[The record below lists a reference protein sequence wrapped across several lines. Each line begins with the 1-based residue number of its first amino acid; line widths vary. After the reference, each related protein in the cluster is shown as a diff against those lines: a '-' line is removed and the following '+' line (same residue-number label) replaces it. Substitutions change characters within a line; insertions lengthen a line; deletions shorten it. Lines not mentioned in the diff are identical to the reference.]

1 MRRASL
7 TLLIIAVVV
16 FAIGIVRWVA
26 LGRQIAEEKEQQ
38 SRTGRVVFDL
48 SQQESWKTSDYIP
61 RRTGLYSLILETR
74 GRSWTPHPIVTF
86 TGVFELEILDSTGN
100 VAKRMRV
107 HGQSLHHTN
116 ENHVHWSALDTV
128 MINSS
133 GSGGWKI
140 RVSTSQADA
149 NFKEM
154 ASAIILQPPSNF
166 DIGWAKFSRG
176 IEIALIAGLGF
187 ILLSASGASLYYARR
202 NMSHKREKSGVRL

>member
-1 MRRASL
+1 MRRAFL
-7 TLLIIAVVV
+7 TLLILAVVV
-16 FAIGIVRWVA
+16 FAFGVFRWVT
-26 LGRQIAEEKEQQ
+26 LGRQIAEEKEEQTR
-38 SRTGRVVFDL
+38 SGRVVFDL
-48 SQQESWKTSDYIP
+48 SQREGWKTSEYIP
-61 RRTGLYSLILETR
+61 RRAGLYSVVLETQ
-74 GRSWTPHPIVTF
+74 GRIWKPRPTATF
-86 TGVFELEILDSTGN
+86 TGIFEIEIVDSSGN

-107 HGQSLHHTN
+107 QGQSLHHTN

-133 GSGGWKI
+133 GSGAWKI

-154 ASAIILQPPSNF
+154 ASAIILQPPSKF

-187 ILLSASGASLYYARR
+187 ILLSASGASWSFARR
-202 NMSHKREKSGVRL
+202 NIRQEARK

>member
-7 TLLIIAVVV
+7 TLLILAVVV
-16 FAIGIVRWVA
+16 FAFAIIRWVA
-26 LGRQIAEEKEQQ
+26 LGRQIAEEKEEQT
-38 SRTGRVVFDL
+38 RTGRVVFDL

-61 RRTGLYSLILETR
+61 RRAGLYSLVLETE
-74 GRSWTPHPIVTF
+74 GRSLKPHPMATF
-86 TGVFELEILDSTGN
+86 TGSFEIEILDSSGN
-100 VAKRMRV
+100 LSKRMRV
-107 HGQSLHHTN
+107 QGQSLHHTN

-133 GSGGWKI
+133 GSGAWKI

-154 ASAIILQPPSNF
+154 ASAIILQPPSKF

-187 ILLSASGASLYYARR
+187 ILLSASGALWYF
-202 NMSHKREKSGVRL
+202 SGAKQPPGVTK

>member
-1 MRRASL
+1 MRRAFL
-7 TLLIIAVVV
+7 TLLILAVVV
-16 FAIGIVRWVA
+16 FAFGIFRWVT
-26 LGRQIAEEKEQQ
+26 LGRQMAEEKEKQT
-38 SRTGRVVFDL
+38 RTGRVVFDL
-48 SQQESWKTSDYIP
+48 SQQEGWKTSDYIP
-61 RRTGLYSLILETR
+61 RRAGLYSLVLETQ
-74 GRSWTPHPIVTF
+74 GRIWKPRPTATF
-86 TGVFELEILDSTGN
+86 TGIFEIEIVDSSGN

-107 HGQSLHHTN
+107 QGQSLHHTN

-133 GSGGWKI
+133 GSGAWKI

-154 ASAIILQPPSNF
+154 ASAIILQPPSRF

-187 ILLSASGASLYYARR
+187 ILLSASGGSWYYAGR
-202 NMSHKREKSGVRL
+202 NVRQQIGSDQP